1 MKTHNDQIAEFDGR
15 VIVQHENSH
24 DPEFAAKAWSKIKSK
39 LPYMSFSD
47 EPEFRI
53 DDNGAVESGR
63 LVYHAETDEWEAVS
77 DK

>member
-1 MKTHNDQIAEFDGR
+1 METHNDQIAEFDGG
-15 VIVQHENSH
+15 VIIQHENSH
-24 DPEFAAKAWSKIKSK
+24 DPEFAARAWSEIKSK
-39 LPYMSFSD
+39 LGYMSPLD

-53 DDNGAVESGR
+53 DDNGVVESGR